1 MNRRTGTT
9 SSFRHAFRGIFTALR
24 SEPNARTHLAATAA
38 VIAAACYFR
47 CSPGEWAVLAIAT
60 GSVWTA
66 ELLNTA
72 IEKSMDLLHP
82 DHHPL
87 VKNIKDM
94 AAGAVLIAAIAAV
107 VAAGCIFLPKML

>member
-1 MNRRTGTT
+1 MNRRTGLAG
-9 SSFRHAFRGIFTALR
+9 SFRNAFRGVATAIR
-24 SEPNARTHLAATAA
+24 SEPNARIHLAATAA
-38 VIAAACYFR
+38 VTAAGIFFR

-60 GSVWTA
+60 GCVWTA

-94 AAGAVLIAAIAAV
+94 AAGAVLIAAIAAI
-107 VAAGCIFLPKML
+107 VAAGCIFLPKMI